1 MYLIGLALTLANP
14 APTLAVDGLIIGS
27 YQNKKWVAASDKLPT
42 WKNVTFKAIKFG
54 TEGKA
59 INVKSAVIMEMT
71 GCPYLS
77 TGDRMLL
84 GAYWSGPKPA
94 FPRKASIVN
103 HTQADQAAVVKMLG
117 EKGTAVTPLKWGTV
131 ISGDF
136 DGDGKTD
143 RIIQCRSV
151 KKGDY
156 DEKGDWMMV
165 LYLQGGKKPVTVAW
179 ESMNEAEGIGEA
191 APVAVGD
198 FDRDGAMD
206 LVISISYIEGGGGQI
221 WSLKKTGPKLLM
233 EKMG

>member
-1 MYLIGLALTLANP
+1 MHLIGLALTLANP

-42 WKNVTFKAIKFG
+42 WKNVSFQKIGFG
-54 TEGKA
+54 SVGKSYK
-59 INVKSAVIMEMT
+59 VKGAVIMEMT
-71 GCPYLS
+71 GCPYLNF
-77 TGDRMLL
+77 TDNMPQ
-84 GAYWSGPKPA
+84 GALWSGPKPS
-94 FPRKASIVN
+94 FSRKASAV
-103 HTQADQAAVVKMLG
+103 TPTAADQAAVKKMLT
-117 EKGTAVTPLKWGTV
+117 EKGTEITPLKMGAV

-151 KKGDY
+151 RKGDY

-165 LYLQGGKKPVTVAW
+165 LYLQGGKKPVTISW
-179 ESMNEAEGIGEA
+179 ESMNESEGIGEA
-191 APVAVGD
+191 SPVAVGD
-198 FDRDGAMD
+198 FDRDGSMD